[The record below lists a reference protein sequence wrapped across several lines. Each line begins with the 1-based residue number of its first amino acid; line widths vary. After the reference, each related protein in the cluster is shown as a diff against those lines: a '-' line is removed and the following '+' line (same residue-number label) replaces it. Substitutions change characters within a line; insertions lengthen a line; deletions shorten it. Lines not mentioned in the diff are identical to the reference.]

1 MCIRMNKV
9 SIFLFVLVSSLSFIL
24 TGCGKTDLSDETS
37 EQESET
43 NCPVQNTETEVKNN
57 LDNWIGQY
65 AFDEAYSE
73 EGYAPMFMDYDINI
87 YKENDQYYA
96 DVVVNGQMTGINLKA
111 RLYGSDEWV
120 SLVIEKYNPEH
131 VTGLSKMENTVLIS
145 LERQGEDLYTYWGVL
160 YPLAEDL
167 PASGIYFE
175 KVTEEETV
183 QTGSPKETNGL
194 EAWVGNYAF
203 SEEPGKSTEELR
215 DYDITIYEEDGQY
228 YADLKISGGGIG
240 IDVKAKPF
248 GNDEWISLVLIGY
261 NPGHKSGLETMEN
274 GVLLSLRKQ
283 GEDIYTYWGGRD
295 VTELLSDSSYDYFA
309 YYDSVRFFEK
319 IGEEKE

>member
-131 VTGLSKMENTVLIS
+131 VTGLSKMENTVLLS
-145 LERQGEDLYTYWGVL
+145 LERQG
-160 YPLAEDL
+160 EDL

-295 VTELLSDSSYDYFA
+295 VTELLSDSNYGYFA

>member
-9 SIFLFVLVSSLSFIL
+9 SVFLFVLVSSLSFIL

-37 EQESET
+37 EQDSET
-43 NCPVQNTETEVKNN
+43 TCLVQNTEAEAKNN

-111 RLYGSDEWV
+111 RLYGSDEW
-120 SLVIEKYNPEH
+120 
-131 VTGLSKMENTVLIS
+131 
-145 LERQGEDLYTYWGVL
+145 
-160 YPLAEDL
+160 
-167 PASGIYFE
+167 
-175 KVTEEETV
+175 
-183 QTGSPKETNGL
+183 
-194 EAWVGNYAF
+194 
-203 SEEPGKSTEELR
+203 
-215 DYDITIYEEDGQY
+215 
-228 YADLKISGGGIG
+228 
-240 IDVKAKPF
+240 
-248 GNDEWISLVLIGY
+248 ISLVLIGY

-295 VTELLSDSSYDYFA
+295 VTELLSDSSYGYFA